1 MTVEAFSPTPERLRR
16 SRWDTP
22 EVDAK
27 TNRRAYKARDVFME
41 LLREEKIDGSQFEA
55 SQRFQRHMEG
65 AEGHDVRVVDM
76 SGAPCEDGQPARTF
90 HALHLADAKRELTDK
105 QFRALTYL
113 CQQSSNMQQVGF
125 GASGYVCQKTAR
137 GYGLCLVE
145 TALERLSFLWGLKRK
160 EPPIR

>member
-1 MTVEAFSPTPERLRR
+1 MSECLAPTPERFRR
-16 SRWDTP
+16 SQWDTP
-22 EVDAK
+22 EVDSK
-27 TNRRAYKARDVFME
+27 TNRRAYKARCVFME
-41 LLREEKIDGSQFEA
+41 LLREEKIDGAQFQAAE
-55 SQRFQRHMEG
+55 RFQRHMEG

-76 SGAPCEDGQPARTF
+76 AGEPCDDSQPARTL
-90 HALHLADAKRELTDK
+90 HALHLADARSSLTDK

-113 CQQSSNMQQVGF
+113 CQSSSNMQQVGF

-145 TALERLSFLWGLKRK
+145 TALETLSFLWGFKRR